1 MRFKFNEKAVRMA
14 HTNDPVLDSKGRV
27 IGRVTSC
34 SVDKD
39 GWIIGMAM
47 IESAYKQEGTSIFI
61 YQNSEKLELK
71 DPSSLQPG
79 DRTVIPSQATIIS
92 RYPKL

>member
-1 MRFKFNEKAVRMA
+1 MKKPFEWHIPMIGFGFE
-14 HTNDPVLDSKGRV
+14 GRV

-71 DPSSLQPG
+71 D
-79 DRTVIPSQATIIS
+79 QAHFNREIE
-92 RYPKL
+92 R